1 MFELFDISEML
12 ADFESFKNRNIS
24 AKSIFSI
31 REIEKNVA
39 YDFVKQFHYLKD
51 AKFFA
56 QQSFG
61 LFYKDGTLVGVATFS
76 QPQGN
81 VALKG
86 WFGLTN
92 DNTNIYELSRL
103 CLYPALNG
111 TNATSFL
118 LGGSIK
124 ILKKQKVVRAIITLA
139 DSNRHCGSI
148 YQVCNFKYYGLTDK
162 KTDFYRFDGKV
173 NPRGSTKNVRGVWI
187 PRTQKHRYCYLLDNT
202 LKVNYS
208 ECTKPKSE
216 QRLTTDCCNGTYK
229 VYDNRFGEW
238 YTCPKCT
245 GKLEKIEK

>member
-1 MFELFDISEML
+1 MFSMFDESEML
-12 ADFESFKNRNIS
+12 ADFEKFKNREVS
-24 AKSIFSI
+24 AKSIFAI
-31 REIEKNVA
+31 REIERNVA
-39 YDFVKQFHYLKD
+39 YNFVKQYHYLGD
-51 AKFFA
+51 AKFLSVQA
-56 QQSFG
+56 FG
-61 LFYKDGTLVGVATFS
+61 LFYKNDNTLVGVATYS

-92 DNTNIYELSRL
+92 DNTNIYELTRL
-103 CLYPALNG
+103 CLYPNLNG
-111 TNATSFL
+111 TNATSYL

-162 KTDFYRFDGKV
+162 KNDFYRYDGKL
-173 NPRGSTKNVRGVWI
+173 NPRGKTSEVHGVWI

-202 LKVNYS
+202 LEVKYQ
-208 ECTKPKSE
+208 EEPKPKSDIHLE
-216 QRLTTDCCNGTYK
+216 TDCCGGTGE
-229 VYDNRFGEW
+229 VYDARFDEW

-245 GKLEKIEK
+245 GKLEKLE